1 MQQAHAASLARR
13 KVRAMTLRVLY
24 VDFNSYFASVEQQLR
39 PELRGRPLSVLPVM
53 TESTCCIAA
62 SYEARAFGIRT
73 GTLVRE
79 AKKRCPD
86 MVFVEARPALY
97 VQKHHELVAAVE
109 SCTPVGK
116 VLSIDEMS
124 CPLMGS
130 ERQRDKALALAQRI
144 KRTIAGKVGEYL
156 RCSIGIAPN
165 TFLAKIASNMQ
176 KPDGC
181 TVIEQSDLPGILYR
195 LELRAIPGIGRAM
208 EQRLARQ
215 HITTM
220 QQLCALNADQ
230 LQTAW
235 GSIEGK
241 RLYDK
246 LRGKESAG
254 RENARASIGHSHV
267 MPPEL
272 RTPQGVHSVL
282 HRLLQ
287 KAAMRLRSYALI
299 TGSMHI
305 YVKYENHASWHDDM
319 RLDPTSDTLLLM
331 QAFEQLWARQP
342 RSKAAP
348 MAAGISFGSLEE
360 QTQQSRSLFDEPGRI
375 SHDRLNAVIDAVN
388 LRYGRNSLYF
398 GGAHQALSA
407 APMRIAFGHIPDLE
421 VESD

>member
-1 MQQAHAASLARR
+1 MSLRI
-13 KVRAMTLRVLY
+13 LY

-39 PELRGRPLSVLPVM
+39 PTLRGRPLGVLPVM

-62 SYEARAFGIRT
+62 SYEAKAFGIRT
-73 GTLVRE
+73 GTSVRE

-130 ERQRDKALALAQRI
+130 EQQRAKALALAASI
-144 KRTIAGKVGEYL
+144 KHAIATKVGTHL

-165 TFLAKIASNMQ
+165 TLLAKIASNVQ

-181 TVIEQSDLPGILYR
+181 TVIEQSDLPDMLYR

-208 EQRLARQ
+208 EKRLER
-215 HITTM
+215 HRIHTM
-220 QQLCALNADQ
+220 QDLWALNAQQ
-230 LQTAW
+230 LQAAW
-235 GSIEGK
+235 GSIEGQ

-246 LRGKESAG
+246 LRGKEPTTTSH
-254 RENARASIGHSHV
+254 ARASIGHSHV

-272 RTPQGVHSVL
+272 RTQQGAHSVL

-299 TGSMHI
+299 SGSLHL
-305 YVKYENHASWHDDM
+305 YVKYENRTSWHDDI
-319 RLDPTSDTLLLM
+319 RFDPTADTLQLM
-331 QAFEQLWARQP
+331 QALEQLWARQP
-342 RSKAAP
+342 NIESAP
-348 MAAGISFGSLEE
+348 MATGISLGGLEE
-360 QTQQSRSLFDEPGRI
+360 QTQQSRSLFDEPRRL

-407 APMRIAFGHIPDLE
+407 APMRIAFQHIPDLE
-421 VESD
+421 VEAD

>member
-1 MQQAHAASLARR
+1 MSLRI
-13 KVRAMTLRVLY
+13 LY

-39 PELRGRPLSVLPVM
+39 PRLRGRPLGVLPVM

-62 SYEARAFGIRT
+62 SYEAKAFGIKT
-73 GTLVRE
+73 GTSVRE
-79 AKKRCPD
+79 AKKRCPE

-116 VLSIDEMS
+116 VLSIDEMA

-130 ERQRDKALALAQRI
+130 EQQRGKALALAAHI
-144 KRTIAGKVGEYL
+144 KHTIASKVGEHL
-156 RCSIGIAPN
+156 RSSIGIAPN
-165 TFLAKIASNMQ
+165 TMLAKIASNMQ

-181 TVIEQSDLPGILYR
+181 TVIEQSDLPQILYR
-195 LELRAIPGIGRAM
+195 LDLRAIPGIGRAM
-208 EQRLARQ
+208 EQRLAR
-215 HITTM
+215 HRITTM
-220 QQLCALNADQ
+220 QQLCTLNADQ

-235 GSIEGK
+235 GSIEGR
-241 RLYDK
+241 RLYIK
-246 LRGKESAG
+246 LQGEEPAG
-254 RENARASIGHSHV
+254 RESSRASIGHSHV

-272 RTPQGVHSVL
+272 RTQQGAHSVL

-299 TGSMHI
+299 AGAMHV
-305 YVKYENHASWHDDM
+305 YVKYENRTSWHDDV
-319 RLDPTSDTLLLM
+319 RFDPTSDTLQLM
-331 QAFEQLWARQP
+331 QAFELLWARQP
-342 RSKAAP
+342 HCKAAP
-348 MAAGISFGSLEE
+348 MATGISLGAIEE
-360 QTQQSRSLFDEPGRI
+360 QTQQSRSLFDEPGRV

-407 APMRIAFGHIPDLE
+407 APMRIAFGHIPDIE
-421 VESD
+421 VEAD

>member
-1 MQQAHAASLARR
+1 MSLRI
-13 KVRAMTLRVLY
+13 LY

-39 PELRGRPLSVLPVM
+39 PALRGKPLGVLPVM

-62 SYEARAFGIRT
+62 SYEAKAFGIKT

-86 MVFVEARPALY
+86 MVFVEARPSVY

-116 VLSIDEMS
+116 VLSIDEMA

-130 ERQRDKALALAQRI
+130 EQQRGKALALAAHI
-144 KRTIAGKVGEYL
+144 KRTIAATVGEHL

-165 TFLAKIASNMQ
+165 TMLAKIASNMQ

-181 TVIEQSDLPGILYR
+181 TVIESGDLPDALYP

-208 EQRLARQ
+208 EQRLARRR
-215 HITTM
+215 ITTM
-220 QQLCALNADQ
+220 RQLCALNADQ

-235 GSIEGK
+235 GSIEGR
-241 RLYDK
+241 RLHAK
-246 LRGKESAG
+246 LRGEETATT
-254 RENARASIGHSHV
+254 EHARASIGHSHV

-272 RTPQGVHSVL
+272 RTQQGAHSVL

-299 TGSMHI
+299 AGAIHV
-305 YVKYENHASWHDDM
+305 YVKYENRTSWHDDI
-319 RLDPTSDTLLLM
+319 RFDPSSDTLQLLA
-331 QAFEQLWARQP
+331 AFEQLWARQP
-342 RSKAAP
+342 CGKATP
-348 MAAGISFGSLEE
+348 MAVGVSLGSLKE
-360 QTQQSRSLFDEPGRI
+360 QTQQSRSLFDEAGQT
-375 SHDRLNAVIDAVN
+375 SHDRLNAVLDAVN

-407 APMRIAFGHIPDLE
+407 APMRIAFQHIPDME
-421 VESD
+421 VEAD

>member
-1 MQQAHAASLARR
+1 MSLRI
-13 KVRAMTLRVLY
+13 LY
-24 VDFNSYFASVEQQLR
+24 VDFNSYFASVEQQLQ
-39 PELRGRPLSVLPVM
+39 PKLRGRPLGVLPVM

-62 SYEARAFGIRT
+62 SYEAKAFGIKT
-73 GTLVRE
+73 GTSVRE

-86 MVFVEARPALY
+86 MVFVEARPSVY

-116 VLSIDEMS
+116 VLSIDEMA

-130 ERQRDKALALAQRI
+130 EQQRDKALALATQI
-144 KRTIAGKVGEYL
+144 KRTIAATVGEYL
-156 RCSIGIAPN
+156 RSSIGIAPN
-165 TFLAKIASNMQ
+165 TMLAKIASNMQ

-181 TVIEQSDLPGILYR
+181 TVIEQSDLPEMLYR

-208 EQRLARQ
+208 EQRLARRR
-215 HITTM
+215 ITTM
-220 QQLCALNADQ
+220 QQLCTLNADQ

-235 GSIEGK
+235 GSIEGR
-241 RLYDK
+241 RLHAK
-246 LRGKESAG
+246 LRGEEPAA
-254 RENARASIGHSHV
+254 RDNPRASIGHSHV

-272 RTPQGVHSVL
+272 RTQQGAHSVL

-287 KAAMRLRSYALI
+287 KAAMRLRSYALVA
-299 TGSMHI
+299 GAMHV
-305 YVKYENHASWHDDM
+305 YVKYENRTSWHDDI
-319 RLDPTSDTLLLM
+319 RFDPTSDTLQLLE
-331 QAFEQLWARQP
+331 ALEQLWSRQP
-342 RSKAAP
+342 RVKAAP
-348 MAAGISFGSLEE
+348 MAVGVSFGTLEE
-360 QTQQSRSLFDEPGRI
+360 QSQQSRSLFDEAGQT

-421 VESD
+421 VEAD

>member
-1 MQQAHAASLARR
+1 
-13 KVRAMTLRVLY
+13 MTLHTLY

-39 PELRGRPLSVLPVM
+39 PSLRGRALGVLPVM

-62 SYEARAFGIRT
+62 SYEARAFGIKT
-73 GTLVRE
+73 GTGVRE

-86 MVFVEARPALY
+86 MVFVEARPEIY
-97 VQKHHELVAAVE
+97 VRKHHELVAAVE

-130 ERQRDKALALAQRI
+130 EQQRNKALALANRI
-144 KRTIAGKVGEYL
+144 KQTIATQVGEHL

-181 TVIEQSDLPGILYR
+181 TVIDEADLPDVLYR

-208 EQRLARQ
+208 EKRLARYR
-215 HITTM
+215 ITTM
-220 QQLCALNADQ
+220 RELLALNADQ

-235 GSIEGK
+235 GSIEG
-241 RLYDK
+241 RRIHGK
-246 LRGKESAG
+246 LRGEEPVTRA
-254 RENARASIGHSHV
+254 NDRASIGHSHV
-267 MPPEL
+267 MPPQL
-272 RTPQGVHSVL
+272 RTQDGVYAVQQ
-282 HRLLQ
+282 RLLQ

-299 TGSMHI
+299 AGSMHVF
-305 YVKYENHASWHDDM
+305 VKYEDGSSWHDDI
-319 RLDPTSDTLLLM
+319 RLDPTSDTLQLLA
-331 QAFEQLWARQP
+331 AFKLLRARQP
-342 RSKAAP
+342 ITYAAP
-348 MAAGISFGSLEE
+348 MATGISLGSLTD
-360 QTQQSRSLFDEPGRI
+360 QMQQSRSLFDEPGKGSRT
-375 SHDRLNAVIDAVN
+375 SHDKLNAVIDAVN

-398 GGAHQALSA
+398 AGSHQAQTA

-421 VESD
+421 IEAD